1 MSIAA
6 VIVTFNSEKHIVAL
20 LNKLCLQNQKI
31 DEIIVVDNNSHDMTC
46 QLVTELNYDHITLIR
61 LDNNQGG
68 AGGFYHG
75 LKHAL
80 KNNHDYIFTL
90 DDDAM
95 PKSNSFIKNMI
106 NFKNQH
112 QINVLSP
119 LIVDINNHKQT
130 AYEYKINHKK
140 FSDVDCI
147 QKNTDMIADIKLFN
161 GTLFDKQV
169 IEDIGLPRPE
179 FFIRG
184 DEQEYRE
191 RILQSRY
198 NFLTSTQEIVYH
210 PASIDEYHYIHGKRY
225 HHIDNRFKQF
235 YSTRNRFYLLK
246 LKPIATSKKIKMV
259 ISEWYRYTHFYL
271 YYRKDIVGYYFWLKA
286 MVFGLIGY
294 MNNHLTFNK

>member
-75 LKHAL
+75 LKYAVN
-80 KNNHDYIFTL
+80 NNHNHIFTF
-90 DDDAM
+90 DDDAI
-95 PKSNSFIKNMI
+95 PKSNDFIKNMI
-106 NFKNQH
+106 DLKNLYQAD
-112 QINVLSP
+112 VLSP
-119 LIVDINNHKQT
+119 LIVDTNNHQNT

-191 RILQSRY
+191 RILRSGY
-198 NFLTSTQEIVYH
+198 KCLTNTQEIVYH